1 MFIKFRIAVVGPEP
15 LVADI
20 CEIASEFNEVA
31 MTPLIYQTAEESA
44 DLVKQHQERE
54 DIFLFS
60 GPTPYMLGKESVPVH
75 SKAAYIP
82 FEGTDIYR
90 LLLQVYEYYH
100 YYPKISFDIVDGQE
114 LNEIYHEIKITHI
127 PYYLQTIEEGIDS
140 GKLTN
145 YHLNLL
151 KGGRAEVVVTTLNS
165 VYEQLLKAGASV
177 FLIKH
182 TKAKIRETLQKILL
196 REEKQRKEEGQI
208 TVLQFGLLYE
218 KKEKDSCYKQ
228 QSQIITG
235 KILQLGKSLFS
246 STSQVDDGII
256 TLYTTKGVFEKA
268 TYKRQDF
275 SFLSEFN
282 KMTSLQVN
290 LGIGIGKT
298 VQDAV
303 YNASNALEFSIK
315 KEIESCFLIDEQK
328 RIHGPLG
335 TTKSIDYI
343 LASSEVDNQYSL
355 TLRKF
360 YSWLLMMQK
369 SEVTTRE
376 ISLGMNTSERH
387 AARILKSLH
396 QQSIAKIIGKESLNQ
411 KGRPRLIYKIDFNGL
426 ANHLHE
432 TKTSSL

>member
-1 MFIKFRIAVVGPEP
+1 MLIKFRIAVVGPEP

-20 CEIASEFNEVA
+20 CEIASEFNEVVIL
-31 MTPLIYQTAEESA
+31 PLIYQKAEESA
-44 DLVKQHQERE
+44 ELVKQHQEQE

-60 GPTPYMLGKESVPVH
+60 GPTPYMSGKNSVPAH

-90 LLLQVYEYYH
+90 LLLQVYEHYH

-114 LNEIYHEIKITHI
+114 LNEIYHEMKITRI
-127 PYYLQTIEEGIDS
+127 PYYLQTLEEGMDS
-140 GKLTN
+140 ERLTN
-145 YHLNLL
+145 YHSNLL
-151 KGGRAEVVVTTLNS
+151 KEGKAEVVATTLNS
-165 VYEQLLKAGASV
+165 VYEQLQEAGSSV

-182 TKAKIRETLQKILL
+182 TKAKIRDTLQKILL
-196 REEKQRKEEGQI
+196 REDKQRKEERQI
-208 TVLQFGLLYE
+208 IVLKFQILYE
-218 KKEKDSCYKQ
+218 KEKKDVYYKQ
-228 QSQIITG
+228 LNQIIID
-235 KILQLGKSLFS
+235 KILKLGRTLFS
-246 STSQVDDGII
+246 STNQIKDGMI

-268 TYKRQDF
+268 TSKRQDF
-275 SFLSEFN
+275 SFLHEFN
-282 KMTSLQVN
+282 KMTSFQVN

-303 YNASNALEFSIK
+303 YNASNALEFSIR
-315 KEIESCFLIDEQK
+315 KEKGSCFLIDEQK
-328 RIHGPLG
+328 RIYGPLG
-335 TTKSIDYI
+335 TTKSIDYT
-343 LASSEVDNQYSL
+343 LASSEVDNQHSL

-376 ISLGMNTSERH
+376 ISLGMSTSERH

-396 QQSIAKIIGKESLNQ
+396 QQNVAKIIGKESMNQ
-411 KGRPRLIYKIDFNGL
+411 KGRPRLVYKIDLNGL